1 MDASWARFGHFL
13 WAGALLPLGYVHG
26 ETVDC
31 ELLKGA
37 NIIVYELVKKLR
49 DEGANGEADE
59 EESEET
65 DQENEFAER
74 EETPRTTRKGSSPQN
89 SPLQNYPVFE
99 DGSVSIPHGENERP
113 ARLPPQ
119 GQEILNQ
126 SYQPRNDVYEE
137 DLPIEEA
144 PSKMTSRG
152 EQKIID
158 SQFPQQPLRPS
169 HVFPPSDS
177 ASDPQVTSPVKDGT
191 MDSIFSTDQQ
201 HAEDAIPTNHSS
213 SDRLEVPAS
222 SLQQFSP
229 SHLDAEPTDVQV
241 KPTQSYNSQTP
252 IPEIARN
259 QSSSSQAFTENPCAD
274 LSTEDFDTPPSAERP
289 RNLHSLQRMPQQIS
303 PNYLNNGG
311 PIKNEQFYAPNIPEQ
326 PLSQAGLPPIPL
338 NDARPLSAPTGNVR
352 TMAEEPMNH
361 ESHRS
366 PLPPSDTPL
375 PQYSAQI
382 QMPQPPSQPYPTT
395 SFEQGPSLHA
405 PHQNSQ
411 VRLLPLAQPGTIPVQ
426 NDSSIGRSERGLQ
439 VGQQP
444 FVSYHSVID
453 DQRAEKTAKASKQRE
468 MPNDLTDNETLP
480 ENGLQVP
487 LSTKVGPPTA
497 ETPTQNTKEYPTES
511 VLYRSDHSK
520 NPLPRRKN
528 AQDDTVSDSQQST
541 EVQMNNEDV
550 AKEPSL
556 LGGSI
561 TQPQH
566 AGSKTLV
573 TPSKQKNSNN
583 FSNINPPENDSTL
596 KKFDD
601 AENKGKKNNLEP
613 SQAKDRL
620 DKNLLTDTQND
631 NNLPHNSGEVTP
643 AQASENQE
651 KSLQSTQTLS
661 DDAVAKE
668 SANSIVSTS
677 QTTNK
682 NKSAFGVEPETE
694 GKKNEYLSVSTNK
707 GQKTNSKISDAG
719 KVMHMLDKPDKRK
732 AKTPLSTRVK
742 NLLKKNIRKDRP
754 NVDRPKKSQK
764 EEMQNDLID
773 AKRPIKHPHSKIKRT
788 KVLIKKWRGK
798 KQSNR
803 GDKIKEV
810 AD

>member
-26 ETVDC
+26 ETVDG

-37 NIIVYELVKKLR
+37 NIIVYELVKKLQ
-49 DEGANGEADE
+49 DKEANGEADE

-119 GQEILNQ
+119 GQEILNNQ

-144 PSKMTSRG
+144 PPKMTSRG
-152 EQKIID
+152 EQKVID
-158 SQFPQQPLRPS
+158 SQLPQQPLRSS
-169 HVFPPSDS
+169 HVFPPSDG

-201 HAEDAIPTNHSS
+201 HAEDTISTHHSP

-241 KPTQSYNSQTP
+241 KPNQSYNP
-252 IPEIARN
+252 RLLIPDISRD
-259 QSSSSQAFTENPCAD
+259 QSSSSQAFTETPGAD
-274 LSTEDFDTPPSAERP
+274 FHTPSSAEG
-289 RNLHSLQRMPQQIS
+289 QRYS
-303 PNYLNNGG
+303 PS
-311 PIKNEQFYAPNIPEQ
+311 
-326 PLSQAGLPPIPL
+326 SQ
-338 NDARPLSAPTGNVR
+338 R
-352 TMAEEPMNH
+352 
-361 ESHRS
+361 
-366 PLPPSDTPL
+366 
-375 PQYSAQI
+375 
-382 QMPQPPSQPYPTT
+382 MPQPPSQPYPTT
-395 SFEQGPSLHA
+395 SFKQGPSLHA

-411 VRLLPLAQPGTIPVQ
+411 VLLSPLAQPGTIPVQ
-426 NDSSIGRSERGLQ
+426 NDSSIGRSERDLVQ

-444 FVSYHSVID
+444 FVSYRSVID
-453 DQRAEKTAKASKQRE
+453 DQRTEKTAKASKQRE

-613 SQAKDRL
+613 SQAKDSL

-682 NKSAFGVEPETE
+682 NKSAFEVEPETK

-719 KVMHMLDKPDKRK
+719 KVMHMSDKPDNRK

-773 AKRPIKHPHSKIKRT
+773 AKRPIKHPHSNIKRT
-788 KVLIKKWRGK
+788 KVLIKKWCWK

-803 GDKIKEV
+803 GDKINRY
-810 AD
+810 A